1 MYLTQFSVNVGRRA
15 AREMLVSPERTHA
28 AVLGCFPP
36 GQHRTDEARTLW
48 RLDRRSSHDI
58 VLLISSPLRPDL
70 TALNEE
76 CGWSTGTSGKTADYA
91 GFLAALEIGQRWAF
105 RLAANPVHAVADPAR
120 PGARGRRVAHVT
132 ASQQLAWL
140 LHRSERHGF
149 SLGEAAEPTVAVTR
163 REMLSFKRKGKTVT
177 VSRAQFDGVLEVTDA
192 DSLKTAIH
200 QGIGPAKGYG
210 LGMLTLARPH
220 KV

>member
-15 AREMLVSPERTHA
+15 AREMLVSPERIHA

-58 VLLISSPLRPDL
+58 ALLISSPLRPDL

-76 CGWSTGTSGKTADYA
+76 CGWATGAPGKTADYA
-91 GFLAALEIGQRWAF
+91 RFLAALEPGQRWAF

-120 PGARGRRVAHVT
+120 PGARGRRVPHVT
-132 ASQQLAWL
+132 AAQQLAWL
-140 LHRSERHGF
+140 VDRAKRSGF
-149 SLGEAAEPTVAVTR
+149 SLGEPAEPTAAVTR
-163 REMLSFKRKGKTVT
+163 REKLSFKRKGRTVT
-177 VSRAQFDGVLEVTDA
+177 ISRAQFDGVMEVTDA
-192 DSLKTAIH
+192 GALRTAIQ

-210 LGMLTLARPH
+210 LGMLTLARLQRA
-220 KV
+220 